1 MRFCRME
8 RLRQYM
14 GPPDSTHVTQLLDQ
28 INDALHMSYRSGT
41 KEIFNDYDT
50 IDRHGFLDI
59 LASIW
64 TKWATKESIIKAA
77 RRVGISKEGLN
88 WKWMQVEKFTQTE
101 AVIESCADQI
111 QNFNS
116 NSKFKMYFAH

>member
-1 MRFCRME
+1 MVQLLE
-8 RLRQYM
+8 GLRQCM

-28 INDALHMSYRSGT
+28 INAALHMFYRSGT

-88 WKWMQVEKFTQTE
+88 WKWMQVEKLMLQKVKININLSSVMSIISSSGKT
-101 AVIESCADQI
+101 
-111 QNFNS
+111 
-116 NSKFKMYFAH
+116 